1 MRAFL
6 VLSLTLGLLAAGC
19 VSAPDDAVEAASL
32 APTGDAGASQTVTL
46 SETGAT
52 YDAAYLCSPAA
63 PCMGKTAPVR
73 GGPGWFEQSLVGVL
87 DGAELV
93 LTWEAEQ
100 PANEELL
107 LGISWEKSED
117 EWDYVYAVGPS
128 PLTLSESGLK
138 IPAEKVRAVYVNSFH
153 CAPTPVT
160 PCVSTS
166 QPFALEGT
174 LTLLSAAPERASG

>member
-1 MRAFL
+1 MRAHV

-19 VSAPDDAVEAASL
+19 VSAPDEAVDAASL
-32 APTGDAGASQTVTL
+32 APIDAGGAVQTVTL

-52 YDAAYLCSPAA
+52 YDGAFLCSMAG
-63 PCMGKTAPVR
+63 CTGKTAPAR
-73 GGPGWFEQSLVGVL
+73 GGPAGFEQSLDGIL
-87 DGAELV
+87 DAAELV

-100 PANEELL
+100 PANEELV

-128 PLTLSESGLK
+128 PLTLSESGLG
-138 IPAEKVRAVYVNSFH
+138 IPADKVRYVYVNSYH

-160 PCVSTS
+160 PCASTS
-166 QPFALEGT
+166 QPFTLEGT
-174 LTLLSAAPERASG
+174 LSLLPASGPGSA